1 MIDEKINNSLR
12 ELEHGLK
19 KLESARK
26 QVENIA
32 SSYDGL
38 NNTTAEYVNQLGVIT
53 TKVQELVDCI
63 GNDYAQKVEAFEKD
77 RDTVIKASNAA
88 TDKLTNA
95 TEEFKVSLLE
105 IRIKLKYALIIS
117 AVSWVTV
124 AAIFFLILK

>member
-1 MIDEKINNSLR
+1 MIDEKINNSIM
-12 ELEHGLK
+12 ELEQGLK
-19 KLESARK
+19 SIESARK
-26 QVENIA
+26 QVEKTVSA
-32 SSYDGL
+32 YDGL

>member
-1 MIDEKINNSLR
+1 MIDEKINNSIM
-12 ELEHGLK
+12 ELEQGLK
-19 KLESARK
+19 SIESARK
-26 QVENIA
+26 QVEKTVSA
-32 SSYDGL
+32 YDGL

-53 TKVQELVDCI
+53 TKIQKLVDCI
-63 GNDYAQKVEAFEKD
+63 GNDYAQKVKAFEKD